1 MHARPASHRHW
12 RRLAVATVAV
22 AVVAAG
28 YSGPALADPGL
39 PPLLPGLSDPVG
51 AVSETGTGT
60 VEGATGVVESAV
72 PGVADD
78 VEQTV
83 NQTVENAG
91 TTLETVTG
99 NGSGAP
105 EPTAP
110 APAEPSREAT
120 GTSPTP
126 SPTTSASEPAQP
138 GPSVTEPEPSYGRP
152 GRLSA
157 SARAVPA
164 PTSTYLVDEIRR
176 ASGPAG
182 QAGAPPT
189 AGPAVATVSPRTS
202 HDPLSGV
209 TAGISRDNGS
219 AARQPLLRFDAE
231 QPLPGGLL
239 HEWPSPMPVLVALLG
254 LLALV
259 APRARGPRLRPAT
272 PAAHAVDVRFRLVR
286 PG

>member
-1 MHARPASHRHW
+1 MHATPASHRRW
-12 RRLAVATVAV
+12 RRLAVATIAV

-39 PPLLPGLSDPVG
+39 PPVLPGLSDPVG
-51 AVSETGTGT
+51 AVSETATGT
-60 VEGATGVVESAV
+60 VEGATGVVEPAV
-72 PGVADD
+72 PGVVDD

-99 NGSGAP
+99 SGSGAP

-120 GTSPTP
+120 GTSPAP

-152 GRLSA
+152 GRLAA
-157 SARAVPA
+157 SGRAVPA

-176 ASGPAG
+176 AS
-182 QAGAPPT
+182 
-189 AGPAVATVSPRTS
+189 GPAVATVSPRTS

-254 LLALV
+254 VLALV